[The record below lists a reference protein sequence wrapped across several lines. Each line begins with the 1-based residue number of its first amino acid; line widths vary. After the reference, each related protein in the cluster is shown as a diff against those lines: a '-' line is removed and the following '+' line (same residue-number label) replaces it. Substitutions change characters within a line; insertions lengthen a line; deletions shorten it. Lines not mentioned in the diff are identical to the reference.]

1 MNYGNNTHGSLMQIQ
16 QAEIRR
22 VFQPRRTTIN
32 NQAKLNLD
40 IIEQSHSTLNKSN
53 YNTPPNE

>member
-40 IIEQSHSTLNKSN
+40 IIEQSHSTLA
-53 YNTPPNE
+53 